1 MDTLLPSTH
10 TGPLSTSWGLS
21 VGRHMTLLDAT
32 TVRDS
37 LDFSCRASLGWD
49 SALYN
54 ALEFVV
60 FLNRLEF
67 MDYWSLGAL
76 TKRTA
81 NWNLRNLP
89 GGIGTGCR
97 EQG

>member
-1 MDTLLPSTH
+1 M
-10 TGPLSTSWGLS
+10 
-21 VGRHMTLLDAT
+21 
-32 TVRDS
+32 
-37 LDFSCRASLGWD
+37 GWD

-76 TKRTA
+76 TKRMT
-81 NWNLRNLP
+81 NWNFRNLL
-89 GGIGTGCR
+89 GAIGTGCR
-97 EQG
+97 EPGKLKHGFSFGEKRALSLHRALTTGIKDDM